1 MNEWL
6 EKTKR
11 SLGEAIEKAS
21 NGDIPL
27 QNLYMLAP
35 LLYAKEN
42 NMNDDSLLQEMIE
55 ATEAQV
61 AEDCSHDEK
70 SIEQYKFHYV
80 SSYLFCY
87 VVADKVEEMKYDRI
101 MEYVCSKMDLF
112 TDDYG
117 DE

>member
-1 MNEWL
+1 MNNWL
-6 EKTKR
+6 KKAKR
-11 SLGEAIEKAS
+11 SLSEAIETS
-21 NGDIPL
+21 SRRSIPL

-35 LLYAKEN
+35 IMYAKEN

-55 ATEAQV
+55 VTEDQV
-61 AEDCSHDEK
+61 AEDYSHDEK

-87 VVADKVEEMKYDRI
+87 VVAGKVEEMKYDRI

-112 TDDYG
+112 TYDYG
-117 DE
+117 HR